1 MTFRSYTA
9 PWCAAGLLG
18 LLVACGS
25 GGGGDP
31 AAEDSGGLQVGPVDA
46 GAGESDARQSTNWSG
61 YVQTGLPDS
70 FRRISGSW
78 TVPAVQCP
86 GSGSTASSTWTGIGG
101 GDSSDPTLI
110 QAGTEQSCSE
120 GAAAYSAWWE
130 LIPAPAITAGEGL
143 LDAQDYPVHPGDRI
157 TVSIDGSSALVW
169 AIEIRNSTRD
179 WIFNITAPYT
189 AAGATAEWVQEAP
202 LSVGSD
208 GAGQT
213 TLSDYGRVA
222 FDSLSV
228 NGANPALS
236 AAERVVMV
244 DADGEIISNPSAP
257 AAGGD
262 AFDVCYGAG
271 ACR

>member
-9 PWCAAGLLG
+9 PWCAAGLFG
-18 LLVACGS
+18 LLAACG

-31 AAEDSGGLQVGPVDA
+31 AAEDSAGLQASPIDDGP
-46 GAGESDARQSTNWSG
+46 GESDARQSTNWSG
-61 YVQTGLPDS
+61 YVQTGLPGS
-70 FRRISGSW
+70 FQRVSGSW

-110 QAGTEQSCSE
+110 QAGTEQSCS
-120 GAAAYSAWWE
+120 GGTAGYSAWWE

-143 LDAQDYPVHPGDRI
+143 LDTQDYPVNPGDRI
-157 TVSIDGSSALVW
+157 TVSIDGGSVLVW

-179 WIFNITAPYT
+179 WSFSITVPYA

-202 LSVGSD
+202 LSFGTD
-208 GAGQT
+208 GVGQT
-213 TLSDYGRVA
+213 SLSDYGRVG
-222 FDSLSV
+222 FDALSV
-228 NGANPALS
+228 NGASPALT
-236 AAERVVMV
+236 AQQRVEMV
-244 DADGEIISNPSAP
+244 DADGAVISSPSAP

-262 AFDVCYGAG
+262 AFDVCFGSG